1 MKIAPETSRVH
12 RITFYCC
19 RGMWVTTILLL
30 PWYVGNYY
38 FIEPSEQTYIPSSQ
52 SNISYRPKLYNCV
65 RTVHQ
70 ILDTVLTD

>member
-1 MKIAPETSRVH
+1 
-12 RITFYCC
+12 
-19 RGMWVTTILLL
+19 MWVTTILLL